1 MCTEKSRQL
10 CDDIECKV
18 CYEKSFQSC
27 EKSKYWSAENK
38 DSPREILKFSHKKFK
53 FNCPD
58 CNDIYISSLGSI
70 SASNT
75 WCGCTLNKTETK
87 LHNYLKLTYN
97 TQIEKQKKFEFC
109 KKINL
114 LPFDYYLPE
123 KNIII
128 ELDGKQH
135 FYPVWNWN
143 SPEKTQEND
152 KYKMKCANEQGYSV
166 IRLLQD
172 DVFFDKNNWKNKLDN
187 AIKIYD
193 DPQNIFLADIYTAN
207 GYK

>member
-1 MCTEKSRQL
+1 VRIATEN
-10 CDDIECKV
+10 I
-18 CYEKSFQSC
+18 
-27 EKSKYWSAENK
+27 
-38 DSPREILKFSHKKFK
+38 
-53 FNCPD
+53 
-58 CNDIYISSLGSI
+58 
-70 SASNT
+70 
-75 WCGCTLNKTETK
+75 WCGCTINKTETK
-87 LHNYLKLTYN
+87 LYNYLKLTYN
-97 TQIEKQKKFEFC
+97 TQIKKQQKFDWC
-109 KKINL
+109 KKKL
-114 LPFDYYLPE
+114 YLPFDYYLPE